1 MYCRIC
7 GREIPDEA
15 AYCPGCGARAAL
27 PEEPYE
33 DDVVDDVMYDADFS
47 DDDPEDIPQEYPLS
61 MRERKAREA
70 EEAEARGKR
79 RKVAAAS
86 MVAVVAVVILGAV
99 VLSGALDGPEP
110 EVTVGNTTVT
120 GSLAGMGD
128 VTVSDGSISYTGDG
142 SARWGCKDLY
152 GPYLTEKPLGR
163 YEVRGY
169 DTVRGSTLALAPG
182 GYDVVLYVDGDE
194 KGAAT
199 VMVQGTVSKTFS
211 WKSVV
216 AGEAADV
223 SVTFS
228 YAVSDLEGY
237 WDYGGVRH
245 MSDYESNTR
254 FVVVDDAIA
263 GLEKALK
270 RAYSSAYGAPAIGQ
284 GYADFILGFVQ
295 CCIDYPDMVAEI
307 DGRYV
312 ADPDEG
318 SGDTYLY
325 GEREYWAY
333 PLQTLALSMGDC
345 EDTTFLH
352 CALLSAAGYR
362 SAVMLLPDHAMSGV
376 FLESFQERLYKA
388 QVLSSKRL
396 KADGTVA
403 YICETTYD
411 LCIAAGYVGKD
422 TAEEIRD
429 INELFVV
436 EAAA

>member
-7 GREIPDEA
+7 GRELPDGA
-15 AYCPGCGARAAL
+15 SFCPECGARAAP

-33 DDVVDDVMYDADFS
+33 DDVVDDIQYDADLS

-61 MRERKAREA
+61 TRERRAREA
-70 EEAEARGKR
+70 EEAERRGKR
-79 RKVAAAS
+79 RKAAVVS
-86 MVAVVAVVILGAV
+86 VVAVAIVAVLGAV

-110 EVTVGNTTVT
+110 EVTVGSTTVT
-120 GSLAGMGD
+120 GPLADMKAVTVTDGSLA
-128 VTVSDGSISYTGDG
+128 YTGDG

-152 GPYLTEKPLGR
+152 GPYLTERSPDR

-169 DTVRGSTLALAPG
+169 DTVRGSILALTPG
-182 GYDVVLYVDGDE
+182 GYDVALYVDGEE
-194 KGAAT
+194 KGTAT
-199 VMVQGTVSKTFS
+199 VIVQGTVEKTFS
-211 WKSVV
+211 WRAVV
-216 AGEAADV
+216 AGQAADV
-223 SVTFS
+223 SVTLS
-228 YAVSDLEGY
+228 YAVSDLKGY
-237 WDYGGVRH
+237 WDYDGVRY

-254 FVVVDDAIA
+254 FVVVDDAIIN
-263 GLEKALK
+263 LEKAPE
-270 RAYSSAYGAPAIGQ
+270 RAYSSAYSAPAIGQ

-295 CCIDYPDMVAEI
+295 CCIDYPDMVAKV
-307 DGRYV
+307 DDRYV
-312 ADPDEG
+312 ADSEEG
-318 SGDTYLY
+318 SGDVYLY
-325 GEREYWAY
+325 GKREYWAY
-333 PLQTLALSMGDC
+333 PLQTLVLSMGDC

-376 FLESFQERLYKA
+376 FLESFQERIYSK

-411 LCIAAGYVGKD
+411 LCIASGYVGRNN
-422 TAEEIRD
+422 AEEIRD
-429 INELFVV
+429 INELFIV